1 MQAGERD
8 NVFRRK
14 NIFDTGRVSTTCSPH
29 STICRHSVVT
39 CLFITPTAALLVTRT
54 IKGTPKCEHEEPC
67 PEYSDRDG
75 LIVAPIHDCSVV
87 SGERGTVV
95 PQLTHATRHVRQH
108 PTADTGKLFSGSPV
122 LVLMIDDAAQITV
135 HTSCQHQ
142 RTVGVDDR

>member
-1 MQAGERD
+1 M
-8 NVFRRK
+8 
-14 NIFDTGRVSTTCSPH
+14 
-29 STICRHSVVT
+29 
-39 CLFITPTAALLVTRT
+39 TRT

-108 PTADTGKLFSGSPV
+108 PTADTSDKFSRV
-122 LVLMIDDAAQITV
+122 LVLMIDDAAQITYELP
-135 HTSCQHQ
+135 SLA
-142 RTVGVDDR
+142 DIDRR